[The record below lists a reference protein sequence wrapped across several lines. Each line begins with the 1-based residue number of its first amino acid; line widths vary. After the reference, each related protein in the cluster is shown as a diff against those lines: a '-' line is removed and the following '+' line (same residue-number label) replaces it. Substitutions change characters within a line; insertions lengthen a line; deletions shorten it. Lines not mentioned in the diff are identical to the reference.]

1 MAKQT
6 AEKMTNTLAE
16 RMARYATTLRFED
29 LPSEVIHEAKRVVID
44 SVGVA
49 LGAYQEEPC
58 VIARRVARRYTP
70 IEEGGATILGTEFTA
85 PPDWAAFANGI
96 CVRYFDYNDTYL
108 SKEPAH
114 PSDNITACLAMA
126 EVAGRTGRELITAI
140 VTAYE
145 VQLRLCDA
153 ASIRAKGWDHPTYG
167 AFSVAAAASQLL
179 GLDAEKARQALNI
192 AGVGG
197 ALLRQSRTG
206 ELSHWKGVAFA
217 DAARQGIFAATLAA
231 EGMTGPSPIFEGEMG
246 FEKELGV
253 SLAEIAGPFAKNP
266 QPQKGEQDFMIR
278 HSFFKFWPAE
288 YHSQSAIAAILK
300 IRKDLG
306 GDAAA
311 GKVKEILC
319 RTHRVSYEIIGSSP
333 EQWRPTSRETAD
345 HSLAYMVAAAL
356 VDGDLTDAQ
365 FEPSRFTDPELLK
378 VVDKVKVVEDA
389 EMTRLYPDHIANIV
403 TVTTTDGK
411 EITERVDDAPG
422 HVKNRLSDDQ
432 LLEKYHKLAEPAIGT
447 HRARLVADWIWRLD
461 EAGRAADLMKLLVL
475 K

>member
-6 AEKMTNTLAE
+6 DQKMQNTLAE
-16 RMARYATTLRFED
+16 RMAKYATSLRFEQ
-29 LPSEVIHEAKRVVID
+29 LPAEVVHEAKRVVID
-44 SVGVA
+44 SMGVA
-49 LGAYQEEPC
+49 LGAYNEAPC
-58 VIARRVARRYTP
+58 VIARRVATRY
-70 IEEGGATILGTEFTA
+70 EAEQGATVLGTTHKA

-114 PSDNITACLAMA
+114 PSDNITACLAAA
-126 EVAGRTGRELITAI
+126 EVAQKSGRDLITAI

-179 GLDAEKARQALNI
+179 GLDQEETRQALNI
-192 AGVGG
+192 AGVG
-197 ALLRQSRTG
+197 AAQLRQSRAG

-217 DAARQGIFAATLAA
+217 DAARQGIYAATLAG

-253 SLAEIAGPFAKNP
+253 SLAEIAGPFAKSS
-266 QPQKGEQDFMIR
+266 QPQKSADDFMIR

-300 IRKDLG
+300 IREKLG

-311 GKVKEILC
+311 GKVASILC
-319 RTHRVSYEIIGSSP
+319 RTHRVSYEIIGSSAQ
-333 EQWRPTSRETAD
+333 QWRPTSRETAD

-356 VDGDLTDAQ
+356 VDGDITDAQ
-365 FEPSRFTDPELLK
+365 FAPSRYTDPELLA

-403 TVTTTDGK
+403 TVKTTEGK

-422 HVKNRLSDDQ
+422 HVKNRLSDAQ
-432 LLEKYHKLAEPAIGT
+432 LLEKYHKLADPVIGER
-447 HRARLVADWIWRLD
+447 RAREVADWIWKL
-461 EAGRAADLMKLLVL
+461 EEQPKAADLLKLLVL